1 METAVAIR
9 DSGIDSSRIVS
20 LAITCRLVLVGV
32 VILVTVALTFGA
44 IVLNIAEDLVSSGS
58 VRSNTLICNKDQFR
72 TTSRYHVQ

>member
-58 VRSNTLICNKDQFR
+58 VRSNTLI
-72 TTSRYHVQ
+72 